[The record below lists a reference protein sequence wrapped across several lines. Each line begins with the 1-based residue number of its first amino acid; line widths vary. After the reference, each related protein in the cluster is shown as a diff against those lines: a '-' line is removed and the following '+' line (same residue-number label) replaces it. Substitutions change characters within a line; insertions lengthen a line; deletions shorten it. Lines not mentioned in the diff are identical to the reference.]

1 MGSVS
6 CRASTFGRHFV
17 VSRGLVVL
25 VVKRLGGG
33 RDGGKIAAGLV
44 FSGVFLGGRA
54 LLGPGPTHQAFLH
67 LRRNCWKASSF
78 SGGISVLFTWL
89 AALKQSAKQNP
100 RMNQRGHILHVPFQ
114 STLSEMHLFAKC
126 VAQVSVWR
134 IPHDS
139 GGESFETRSP
149 SLPCVLPFFFF

>member
-25 VVKRLGGG
+25 VVLVVKRLGGR

-54 LLGPGPTHQAFLH
+54 LLGPGQDHQAFLH
-67 LRRNCWKASSF
+67 ILMKPSKAGSLLA
-78 SGGISVLFTWL
+78 GISSLFTWL
-89 AALKQSAKQNP
+89 AALTQSGKQKPHMS
-100 RMNQRGHILHVPFQ
+100 QRGHILHVPFQ
-114 STLSEMHLFAKC
+114 SIR
-126 VAQVSVWR
+126 SV
-134 IPHDS
+134 
-139 GGESFETRSP
+139 T
-149 SLPCVLPFFFF
+149 PF